1 MQDTGQGALT
11 EEEDVL
17 QVLEEGALELL
28 LLLSGQLLG
37 DHAAVTQPSPQ
48 PAGRGGMARGCS
60 EREGPGCRTPHPSH
74 RTCPAFP
81 HHISHPVG

>member
-1 MQDTGQGALT
+1 MQSRGALT

-37 DHAAVTQPSPQ
+37 DHAAVTQPSP
-48 PAGRGGMARGCS
+48 
-60 EREGPGCRTPHPSH
+60 
-74 RTCPAFP
+74 
-81 HHISHPVG
+81 

>member
-1 MQDTGQGALT
+1 MQPWITSSPFPKTPCWAEEVGVAGPHRRTGCRMQSRGALT

-37 DHAAVTQPSPQ
+37 DHAAVTQPSP
-48 PAGRGGMARGCS
+48 
-60 EREGPGCRTPHPSH
+60 
-74 RTCPAFP
+74 
-81 HHISHPVG
+81 